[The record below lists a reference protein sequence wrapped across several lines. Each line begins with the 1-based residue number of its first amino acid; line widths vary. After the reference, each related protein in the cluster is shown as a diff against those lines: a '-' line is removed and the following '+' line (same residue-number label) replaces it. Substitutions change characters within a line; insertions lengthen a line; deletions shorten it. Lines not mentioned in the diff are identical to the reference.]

1 MNNPYP
7 SADTGGAVILVA
19 VLITLGFLLQS
30 SRKIPQNKS
39 TPNGLTKLDTI
50 LLIFAFITAVVFSV
64 LQEKI
69 LSTVEYIYLLCLM
82 PPILFWWILDPE
94 KKQDYSLK
102 IAYYGHSQIWFS
114 GLYLKN

>member
-30 SRKIPQNKS
+30 SKKIPQNKS
-39 TPNGLTKLDTI
+39 TPNELTKRDTI
-50 LLIFAFITAVVFSV
+50 LLIFAFITTMIFSV
-64 LQEKI
+64 LREKI
-69 LSTVEYIYLLCLM
+69 LSTIEYIYLICLL

-94 KKQDYSLK
+94 KKQD
-102 IAYYGHSQIWFS
+102 
-114 GLYLKN
+114 

>member
-1 MNNPYP
+1 MMNNPYP

-39 TPNGLTKLDTI
+39 TPNGLTKRDTI
-50 LLIFAFITAVVFSV
+50 LLFFAFITAEIFSV
-64 LQEKI
+64 LQEKL
-69 LSTVEYIYLLCLM
+69 LSTIEYIYLLCLL

-94 KKQDYSLK
+94 KNKTRV
-102 IAYYGHSQIWFS
+102 
-114 GLYLKN
+114 

>member
-1 MNNPYP
+1 MMNNPYP

-39 TPNGLTKLDTI
+39 TPDELTKRDTI
-50 LLIFAFITAVVFSV
+50 LLIFAFITAVIFSV
-64 LQEKI
+64 LQEKL
-69 LSTVEYIYLLCLM
+69 LSTIEYIYILCLL

-94 KKQDYSLK
+94 KNKTRV
-102 IAYYGHSQIWFS
+102 
-114 GLYLKN
+114 

>member
-30 SRKIPQNKS
+30 SKKIPQNKS